1 MNKYKYHTIIV
12 DDASNS
18 PIKVG
23 DTVKWHYNYGIKRKI
38 KSSGKIMGKYVT
50 HTELK
55 VALTPINQ
63 KLRIIED
70 KLETYLTIKAF
81 NEFEK
86 KNTAILNQINKTLQI
101 LLKRNK

>member
-1 MNKYKYHTIIV
+1 
-12 DDASNS
+12 
-18 PIKVG
+18 
-23 DTVKWHYNYGIKRKI
+23 
-38 KSSGKIMGKYVT
+38 MGKYVT